1 MQGNTNLDDAVYLLG
16 PPYRQLVRIDLDNP
30 PTIREGGWVMA
41 WHLASRRWKNG
52 ATVATDRAAGVALA
66 IILPDRHDRGSILA
80 ILRAIERSRP
90 QSVLP
95 YHAEITARELATVIR
110 REPTCLASRVAD
122 YLVWRGFSLDPI
134 TRSIIRRIV
143 ELSSQV
149 HTIDALAKN
158 LYMSRRALGRKL
170 RNNDLP
176 VASHW
181 LHMARVLRATIR
193 LQNNSEA
200 SLFSVAASL
209 GYTDGFSLSNQMSR
223 LCGIRPNEA
232 RERLGWEWLLETWLT
247 REATKRGV
255 RTIVANGRPSIVGI
269 SRPAR
274 SEPLKSTAR

>member
-1 MQGNTNLDDAVYLLG
+1 MHGNTNHDDAVYLLG
-16 PPYRQLVRIDLDNP
+16 PPYRQLVQIDLDNP

-41 WHLASRRWKNG
+41 WHLASRRWKKG
-52 ATVATDRAAGVALA
+52 APVATSRAAGVALA
-66 IILPDRHDRGSILA
+66 IILPDRRDRGSIVTS
-80 ILRAIERSRP
+80 LRAIERSRP

-95 YHAEITARELATVIR
+95 YHAEPTARELVSVIR
-110 REPTCLASRVAD
+110 REPTCLASSVAD

-143 ELSSQV
+143 ELSAQV
-149 HTIDALAKN
+149 QTIDALAKN

-170 RNNDLP
+170 LSNDLP

-209 GYTDGFSLSNQMSR
+209 GYADGFSLSNQMHR

-247 REATKRGV
+247 REAARSGV
-255 RTIVANGRPSIVGI
+255 QTIGAHGRPSIVGI
-269 SRPAR
+269 SSQAR